1 MEVVMEN
8 LTSLW
13 EAILFLSDHPVT
25 AADLA
30 ESLGIPEGELIAAA
44 QELVASS
51 DGDSRGVVVRE
62 VAGGYQMV
70 TSPAVSGEVARYFKR
85 VRRMK
90 LSRAALET
98 LALIAY
104 RQPVTRGEIE
114 QIRGVDSSGVVG
126 TLLDTGM
133 AAIVGRREV
142 PGKPLIYGT
151 TPSFLER
158 FGLRSLG
165 DMPTMEELNQ
175 LLADAAGPI
184 VGEGEGI
191 AGEDADVPEAPESV
205 TAESAEGGITAA
217 ADLPGSGKSEAAD
230 SDGVE
235 NPPVP
240 GGEEGFDDGSSEK
253 G

>member
-1 MEVVMEN
+1 MEN

-25 AADLA
+25 PADLA
-30 ESLGIPEGELIAAA
+30 ESLGLPEGALLDAAR
-44 QELVASS
+44 ELVAGS
-51 DGDSRGVVVRE
+51 DGETRGVIVRE
-62 VAGGYQMV
+62 VAGGFQMV

-126 TLLDTGM
+126 TLLDTGL
-133 AAIVGRREV
+133 AAMIGRREV

-151 TPSFLER
+151 TPLFLER
-158 FGLRSLG
+158 FGLKSLA
-165 DMPTMEELNQ
+165 DMPTMEELSQ
-175 LLADAAGPI
+175 LLAEAAGSLDLG
-184 VGEGEGI
+184 GEMSGPDLLEV
-191 AGEDADVPEAPESV
+191 AEAPDPESTGV
-205 TAESAEGGITAA
+205 VEMERT
-217 ADLPGSGKSEAAD
+217 EAAETG
-230 SDGVE
+230 GVTD
-235 NPPVP
+235 PPES
-240 GGEEGFDDGSSEK
+240 GGEEGVGDGTSEEE
-253 G
+253 